1 MQTILGAGG
10 AVGTELAKELKKYA
24 NKIRLVGRSP
34 RKVNE
39 DDEIFPANLL
49 DKKLINDAV
58 AGSDVVYLTAG
69 LQYNIKVWRRD
80 WPVIMQNVIDACI
93 AHHTKLV
100 FFDNIYMYAPEEVS
114 HMTEKSRIAPA
125 TKKGKVRAELI
136 KMIFDANE
144 KRKLTAMVTR
154 SADFYGKNVK
164 TGFLN
169 IGVFDNFKKNK
180 RAFWQSDANKIHSF
194 TYVPDAA
201 KAVALLG
208 NTPDAYNQVWHL
220 PTSSE
225 RWTGKDFINYIAK
238 QMNVKPRYYILSKFM
253 ISLFG
258 IFSATIKELKE
269 MQYQNDRDY
278 FFDSSKFDNKFKL
291 QPTTYEKGIKETI
304 NEDRLF

>member
-10 AVGTELAKELKKYA
+10 AVAVELAKELKKYT
-24 NKIRLVGRSP
+24 NKVRLVARSP
-34 RKVNE
+34 KRVNE

-69 LQYNIKVWRRD
+69 LQYNIKIWQRD

-93 AHHTKLV
+93 AHKAKLV
-100 FFDNIYMYAPEEVS
+100 FFDNVYLYAPEEIP
-114 HMTEKSRIAPA
+114 HMTEESRVAPA
-125 TKKGKVRAELI
+125 TKKGKVREELI
-136 KMIFDANE
+136 KMIFDAIQNN
-144 KRKLTAMVTR
+144 KLTAMVTR

-169 IGVFDNFKKNK
+169 VGVIDNFKKNK
-180 RAFWQSDANKIHSF
+180 KAFWQSDVDKIHSV

-208 NTPDAYNQVWHL
+208 NTPEAYNQVWHL
-220 PTSSE
+220 PTSDE

-253 ISLFG
+253 ISLLG
-258 IFSATIKELKE
+258 IFSSTLKELKE
-269 MQYQNDRDY
+269 MQYQNDQDY
-278 FFDSSKFDNKFKL
+278 FFDSSKVEKKFSI
-291 QPTTYEKGIKETI
+291 QPTTYEKGIKEAI
-304 NEDRLF
+304 S

>member
-10 AVGTELAKELKKYA
+10 AVAIELAKELKKYT
-24 NKIRLVGRSP
+24 NKIRLVARNP
-34 RKVNE
+34 EKVND
-39 DDEIFPANLL
+39 DDELFLANLL
-49 DKKLINDAV
+49 DKKSINDAV
-58 AGSDVVYLTAG
+58 EGSDIVYLTAG
-69 LQYNIKVWRRD
+69 LEYNIKIWRRD
-80 WPVIMQNVIDACI
+80 WPVIMRNVIDACI
-93 AHHTKLV
+93 AHNAKLV
-100 FFDNIYMYAPEEVS
+100 FFDNVYMYAPEEIP
-114 HMTEKSRIAPA
+114 HMTEESPIAPA
-125 TKKGKVRAELI
+125 TEKGKVRAELI
-136 KMIFDANE
+136 KMIFDAIE

-169 IGVFDNFKKNK
+169 IGVIDNFKKNK
-180 RAFWQSDANKIHSF
+180 KAFWQSDANKIHSF

-225 RWTGKDFINYIAK
+225 RWSGKDFINHIAT

-258 IFSATIKELKE
+258 IFSPTLKELKE

-278 FFDSSKFDNKFKL
+278 FFNSSKFQKKFLL
-291 QPTTYEKGIKETI
+291 QPTTYEKGIAGSIE
-304 NEDRLF
+304 

>member
-1 MQTILGAGG
+1 L
-10 AVGTELAKELKKYA
+10 
-24 NKIRLVGRSP
+24 
-34 RKVNE
+34 
-39 DDEIFPANLL
+39 
-49 DKKLINDAV
+49 
-58 AGSDVVYLTAG
+58 
-69 LQYNIKVWRRD
+69 
-80 WPVIMQNVIDACI
+80 
-93 AHHTKLV
+93 
-100 FFDNIYMYAPEEVS
+100 YAPEEIS
-114 HMTEKSRIAPA
+114 HMTEESRVAPV

-136 KMIFDANE
+136 KMIFDAIE

-169 IGVFDNFKKNK
+169 IGVIDNFKKNK
-180 RAFWQSDANKIHSF
+180 KAFWQSDANKIHSF

-208 NTPDAYNQVWHL
+208 NTPEAYNQVWHL

-258 IFSATIKELKE
+258 IFSPTLKELKE

-278 FFDSSKFDNKFKL
+278 FFDSSKFENRFMF
-291 QPTTYEKGIKETI
+291 QPTSYKEGI
-304 NEDRLF
+304 NETVK

>member
-1 MQTILGAGG
+1 MQTILGSGG
-10 AVGTELAKELKKYA
+10 AVGIELAKELKKYTD
-24 NKIRLVGRSP
+24 KVRLVARNP
-34 RKVNE
+34 EKVN
-39 DDEIFPANLL
+39 DDDDVFPANLL
-49 DKKLINDAV
+49 DKKLINDAI

-69 LQYNIKVWRRD
+69 LEYNIKVWERD
-80 WPVIMQNVIDACI
+80 WPVIMQNVIDGCI
-93 AHHTKLV
+93 VHNAKLV
-100 FFDNIYMYAPEEVS
+100 FFDNVYLYAPEEIS
-114 HMTEKSRIAPA
+114 HMTEESRVAPV

-136 KMIFDANE
+136 KMIFDAIE

-169 IGVFDNFKKNK
+169 IGVIDNFKKNK
-180 RAFWQSDANKIHSF
+180 KAFWQSDANKIHSF

-208 NTPDAYNQVWHL
+208 NTPEAYNQVWHL

-258 IFSATIKELKE
+258 IFSPTLKELKE

-278 FFDSSKFDNKFKL
+278 FFDSSKFENRFMF
-291 QPTTYEKGIKETI
+291 QPTSYKEGI
-304 NEDRLF
+304 NETVK

>member
-10 AVGTELAKELKKYA
+10 AVATELAKELKKYTD
-24 NKIRLVGRSP
+24 KVRLVSRNP
-34 RKVNE
+34 KIVNAN
-39 DDEIFPANLL
+39 DEIFTANLL
-49 DKKLINDAV
+49 DKKSVNDAI

-69 LQYNIKVWRRD
+69 LKYNIKVWQRD
-80 WPVIMQNVIDACI
+80 WPVIIQNVIDGCI
-93 AHHTKLV
+93 VHNARLV
-100 FFDNIYMYAPEEVS
+100 FFDNIYLYAPDQIPN
-114 HMTEKSRIAPA
+114 MTEESRVAPA

-136 KMIFDANE
+136 TMIFDSIQNE
-144 KRKLTAMVTR
+144 KLTAMITR

-169 IGVFDNFKKNK
+169 IGVIDNFKKNK
-180 RAFWQSDANKIHSF
+180 KAFWQSDANKIHSF
-194 TYVPDAA
+194 TYIPDAA
-201 KAVALLG
+201 RAVALLG

-238 QMNVKPRYYILSKFM
+238 QMNIKSRYYILSKFM

-258 IFSATIKELKE
+258 IFSPTLKELKE

-278 FFDSSKFDNKFKL
+278 YFDSSKFEKKFSF
-291 QPTTYEKGIKETI
+291 QPTSYEKGIIETVK
-304 NEDRLF
+304 